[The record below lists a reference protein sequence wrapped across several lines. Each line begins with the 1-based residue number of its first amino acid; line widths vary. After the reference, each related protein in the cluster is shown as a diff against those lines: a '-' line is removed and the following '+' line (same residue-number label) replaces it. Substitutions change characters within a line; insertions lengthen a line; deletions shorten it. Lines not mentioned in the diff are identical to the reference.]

1 MAAKNY
7 QIIYGGRIMIE
18 RIANRWIRR
27 KTKNLTRIPLFMMT
41 FNYRKYKADG
51 KKDSCMFYAHPDI
64 ANDEFV
70 RGKLQEV
77 VNYIRD
83 NYDLDIFTKI

>member
-1 MAAKNY
+1 
-7 QIIYGGRIMIE
+7 
-18 RIANRWIRR
+18 
-27 KTKNLTRIPLFMMT
+27 MMT

>member
-1 MAAKNY
+1 M
-7 QIIYGGRIMIE
+7 GGRIMIE
-18 RIANRWIRR
+18 RIVNHWIRH

-51 KKDSCMFYAHPDI
+51 KKDSCMFYAHPNI

-70 RGKLQEV
+70 KSELQEV
-77 VNYIRD
+77 VDYIRD
-83 NYDLDIFTKI
+83 NYDLDIFTEI

>member
-1 MAAKNY
+1 MIK
-7 QIIYGGRIMIE
+7 RIV
-18 RIANRWIRR
+18 NRWIRR
-27 KTKNLTRIPLFMMT
+27 KTKNLTEIPLFTMT
-41 FNYRKYKADG
+41 FNYRKYKTDG

-70 RGKLQEV
+70 KSKLQEV
-77 VNYIRD
+77 VDYVRD

>member
-1 MAAKNY
+1 
-7 QIIYGGRIMIE
+7 MIE
-18 RIANRWIRR
+18 KIINRWIRH
-27 KTKNLTRIPLFMMT
+27 KTKNLTEIPLFTMT
-41 FNYRKYKADG
+41 FNYRKYKEQG
-51 KKDSCMFYAHPDI
+51 KKDSCMFYAHPNI

-70 RGKLQEV
+70 KNKLQEV